1 MPLAR
6 DEFAAGTGGVEAV
19 RSRLGSARAASVG
32 LNHLMSAE
40 QVGGNPPAAGPRPCV
55 AAFAAAGH
63 DSSPRASYP
72 AAPRASYPAAFAI
85 DPDFDDPGVLR
96 VLCSVERNIICDTV
110 GRG

>member
-72 AAPRASYPAAFAI
+72 AAFAI

-96 VLCSVERNIICDTV
+96 VLCSVERNIIRDTV